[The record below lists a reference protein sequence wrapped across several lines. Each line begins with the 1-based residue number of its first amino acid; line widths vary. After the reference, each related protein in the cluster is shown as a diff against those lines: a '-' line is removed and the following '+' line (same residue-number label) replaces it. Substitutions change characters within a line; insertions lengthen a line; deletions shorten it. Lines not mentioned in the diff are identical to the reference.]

1 MYKNFKVTT
10 NKNSTVTIEGELPH
24 DELTK
29 HRAHVIKK
37 LGQNVEMDG
46 FRKGHVPEHI
56 LLSKIGEDTLLS
68 EMAEHALSE
77 HYPKMLT
84 HHEIDAIGRPA
95 VSVTKLAIGNPL
107 GFKIETAVMPKLE
120 LPDYAS
126 LAKKHVEKSAG
137 EEITV
142 SDDEITKFIETAL
155 REKNERAGK
164 KDDSL
169 PELTDELAKEF
180 GAFKDIADFKA
191 KIREGLLHD
200 KKHKARE
207 ALRIAILEDIT
218 NKTKVVIPDILVEA
232 ELDKMFSQFV
242 HDIERFGLKPDE
254 YMAHIKKTPE
264 DLRKE
269 WRSDAEKAAK
279 QQLILH
285 NIGVAE
291 KLEPSTEEIKKET
304 DHILSHHKD
313 AKRQNV
319 EAYVANALANQKVL
333 EFLENQTA

>member
-1 MYKNFKVTT
+1 MYTNFKIT
-10 NKNSTVTIEGELPH
+10 KNSNATVTIEGELPH
-24 DELTK
+24 EELTK
-29 HRAHVIKK
+29 HRGHVIQK
-37 LGQNVEMDG
+37 LGQHVEMDG

-56 LLSKIGEDTLLS
+56 LLSKIGEDAVLQ

-77 HYPKMLT
+77 HYPKMLA

-95 VSVTKLAIGNPL
+95 VSVTKLAPGNPL
-107 GFKIETAVMPKLE
+107 GFKIETAVMPKVE
-120 LPDYAS
+120 LPDYKA
-126 LAKKHVEKSAG
+126 LAKKHVAKSAD
-137 EEITV
+137 EKITV
-142 SDDEITKFIETAL
+142 EDDEITKFIETAL

-164 KDDSL
+164 KDEPL
-169 PELTDELAKEF
+169 PELTDDVVKEF
-180 GAFKDIADFKA
+180 GAFTDVADFKA
-191 KIREGLLHD
+191 KIKDGLLHD

-242 HDIERFGLKPDE
+242 HDIEKFGLKPDE

-269 WRSDAEKAAK
+269 WRSDAEKSAK

-285 NIGVAE
+285 DISVAE
-291 KLEPSTEEIKKET
+291 KIEPTAEEIKKET

-313 AKRQNV
+313 AKRANV

-333 EFLENQTA
+333 EFLENQK